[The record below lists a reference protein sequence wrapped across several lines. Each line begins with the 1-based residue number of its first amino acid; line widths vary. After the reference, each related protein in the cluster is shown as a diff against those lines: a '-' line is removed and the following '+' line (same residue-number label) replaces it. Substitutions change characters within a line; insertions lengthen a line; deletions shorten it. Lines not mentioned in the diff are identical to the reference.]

1 MANVLSRLTTTFN
14 SSNFGDDIIL
24 SDRAKAFLN
33 TGPIKISSWAAS
45 DLANGAVTRSDYFQ
59 NPVASYVSSISSNL
73 NSIITLCTSDPANN
87 YPSSTA
93 AVQNLAN
100 SSNNLVTQLNLF
112 LQHTNRISGVSES
125 FVDVSTGTIKPN
137 YQDCVGTG
145 GMLLTI
151 LGTTDNV
158 RNSSP
163 ILNNFTSLY
172 IENELTSNNWSI
184 GNTKNS
190 LQTVPSS
197 LTTSEVNAMNVIINT
212 ANTLLYTRR
221 TEDENYFYTSQQI
234 LRDFQILNGLQN
246 SGSTEKNLITN
257 KIGTTKLKTSLG
269 VE

>member
-1 MANVLSRLTTTFN
+1 MATVLSRLTTTFN
-14 SSNFGDDIIL
+14 SSKFGNDVIL
-24 SDRAKAFLN
+24 SDRAQAFLN

-93 AVQNLAN
+93 AVKNLAN

-112 LQHTNRISGVSES
+112 LQHTNRLSGVSEN
-125 FVDVSTGTIKPN
+125 FVDTSTGTIKPN
-137 YQDCVGTG
+137 YQDCIGTG

-158 RNSSP
+158 RNSTP
-163 ILNNFTSLY
+163 ILNQFTSLY
-172 IENELTSNNWSI
+172 IEEELTANNWSI

-190 LQTVPSS
+190 LQTIPSS
-197 LTTSEVNAMNVIINT
+197 LITSQVNAMNVIINT

-221 TEDENYFYTSQQI
+221 TEDENYFYASQQI

-246 SGSTEKNLITN
+246 SGSTEKTLISN
-257 KIGTTKLKTSLG
+257 KIGTAKLKTSLG

>member
-1 MANVLSRLTTTFN
+1 MANVLDRLTTTFD
-14 SSNFGDDIIL
+14 SSKFGDDINL

-33 TGPIKISSWAAS
+33 TSPIKISSWAAS

-73 NSIITLCTSDPANN
+73 NSIITLCTTSPDTN
-87 YPSSTA
+87 YPSSNA
-93 AVQNLAN
+93 AIKNLAN

-125 FVDVSTGTIKPN
+125 YFDSSTGVIKPN
-137 YQDCVGTG
+137 YQDCVGSG
-145 GMLLTI
+145 GMILTI

-158 RNSSP
+158 RNSTP
-163 ILNNFTSLY
+163 ILNQFTSLY
-172 IENELTSNNWSI
+172 IEEELAANNWSI

-197 LTTSEVNAMNVIINT
+197 LTTSQVNAMNVIINT

-221 TEDENYFYTSQQI
+221 TEDENYFYASQQI

-257 KIGTTKLKTSLG
+257 KIGTAKLKTSLG
-269 VE
+269 IE